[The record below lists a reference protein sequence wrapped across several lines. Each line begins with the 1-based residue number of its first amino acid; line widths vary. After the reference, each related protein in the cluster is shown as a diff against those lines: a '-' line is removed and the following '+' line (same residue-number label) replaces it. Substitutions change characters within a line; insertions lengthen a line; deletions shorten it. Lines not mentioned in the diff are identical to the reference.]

1 MILAFVTVS
10 WFMRVLI
17 CGGQMVGMVSASRR
31 GEQRDI
37 SFELAGAS
45 SAREDIHNKLDEL
58 NARFGF
64 KLVMLCGKGGAARLG
79 LNWATNARL
88 PVEDYRAKRFFT
100 FRENED
106 ALHTRLFTRGKPE
119 LLVDLS
125 GGDYTRRLCLAAE
138 QRGIAIIR
146 HIAPVESAY
155 GASPIGP
162 AAARQHIH
170 GNDEIRHRM
179 GDDRRHEGS
188 GGVTQPS
195 I

>member
-1 MILAFVTVS
+1 
-10 WFMRVLI
+10 MRVLI